1 MIKEKIKINYES
13 FEISLLQDD
22 IDNLINFIVVT
33 VETGIENNIVKAD
46 FKGERDHGND

>member
-1 MIKEKIKINYES
+1 MIKEKIKIEYES

-33 VETGIENNIVKAD
+33 VESGIENNVVEVK
-46 FKGERDHGND
+46 FKGEKEHGKD